1 MNDTTRA
8 RLTLAGLAFLVL
20 TLIHDLDHVRQA
32 RPLPL
37 EVNLVGAVSIVASV
51 VALALAFRGHPLAP
65 FAAMILG
72 VGSVVGFIAVHLV
85 PRWSVISDAYADA
98 GVDALSYGIVFA
110 TMAAGAYLALEG
122 YRSVREISAAD

>member
-1 MNDTTRA
+1 MT
-8 RLTLAGLAFLVL
+8 V
-20 TLIHDLDHVRQA
+20 IHDLDHVRQA

-37 EVNLVGAVSIVASV
+37 EVNVVGAVAITASIVTLV
-51 VALALAFRGHPLAP
+51 LAFRGHPLAP
-65 FAAMILG
+65 FAAMVLG
-72 VGSVVGFIAVHLV
+72 VGSVVGFVAVHLV
-85 PRWSVISDAYADA
+85 PRWSVISDPYAGA